1 MILLPQPSE
10 LHGLNHPAHLSCF
23 FLACR
28 ELAKLCVQGI
38 PDAAEEIQKL
48 LGFSVVL
55 RSAMLPFHGDPSFWL
70 LTFRCINTE
79 GLNSRRA
86 APDSLRKNCGGRGV
100 RNPSQVQHLL
110 GFVYPSILRVAGQ
123 RAIKNLIKDKIFF
136 IFLWVGCGLSEARQ
150 PYSWRKSHTWAME
163 ALFLT

>member
-1 MILLPQPSE
+1 MILLSQPSE

-28 ELAKLCVQGI
+28 ELAKLCVQGFR
-38 PDAAEEIQKL
+38 DAAEETQRL

-70 LTFRCINTE
+70 LTFRCTNTE

-86 APDSLRKNCGGRGV
+86 APGSHSKNCGGWGV

-110 GFVYPSILRVAGQ
+110 GFVCPSILRIADQ
-123 RAIKNLIKDKIFF
+123 RAIKIFLGLSFHGWGVDSWRPGNLIPGGNLIRGQWK
-136 IFLWVGCGLSEARQ
+136 
-150 PYSWRKSHTWAME
+150 PYS
-163 ALFLT
+163 